1 MKATIEAFGVEAT
14 IDENMEW
21 SCQDENMKKMLD
33 KIVDS
38 NPELPSHKDPVIAMA
53 SWCAEILG
61 GDLVS
66 YDEPR
71 LIEGAIY

>member
-14 IDENMEW
+14 IDESMEW
-21 SCQDENMKKMLD
+21 SCEDKDTKEMLD
-33 KIVDS
+33 KLVETGHDF
-38 NPELPSHKDPVIAMA
+38 PSQQDPIIAMA
-53 SWCAEILG
+53 SWCADVLG